1 MKIEIILTIVLLL
14 VCFKTG
20 SSQIVPSFPENH
32 VWDYPD
38 PDISD
43 SVKNLKREVLYPGD
57 ESDSLAISTV
67 HSFDFSPEG
76 KLKQIKRYDP
86 ETNQKLIKYT
96 FDEFER
102 IIRTEGQSGISNE
115 YVYDDKNM
123 ISKWIMHSD
132 SIDSYIRIKYFYEN
146 EDPEPR
152 LTLRKRYRNTGEL
165 ADSTRY
171 YYNNHGHI
179 IRSILHSTPNGY
191 GITIG
196 ASITGDE
203 DKFIPN
209 PSDTVHYYRTY
220 DSIGE
225 ITSITTHRLGRPF
238 KRETFT
244 ISNDTLITR
253 IEDYRRFEE
262 EPWRLE
268 KIIKEIDDLR
278 IEFIPLSNFSD
289 DIIWIYEN
297 GLRTKTIRLDND
309 KITEVINITYQNTYD
324 PRGNWIERKKFRDGE
339 LVQVIRREIE
349 YY

>member
-20 SSQIVPSFPENH
+20 SSQIVPSFPENQ

-43 SVKNLKREVLYPGD
+43 SVISLKREVLYPD
-57 ESDSLAISTV
+57 DDSDSLVTRTV
-67 HSFDFSPEG
+67 HTYNFSSEG
-76 KLKQIKRYDP
+76 KINKILNYDP
-86 ETNQKLIKYT
+86 ETNQQLVAYN

-102 IIRTEGQSGISNE
+102 IIRTEGQSGITNE
-115 YVYDDKNM
+115 YVYDDKTM
-123 ISKWIMHSD
+123 TSKWVMHSD
-132 SIDSYIRIKYFYEN
+132 SIDSYIRIKYYYEN
-146 EDPEPR
+146 KDSEPR
-152 LTLRKRYRNTGEL
+152 LILRKRYRSTGEL
-165 ADSTRY
+165 ADSTMY
-171 YYNNHGHI
+171 TYNDRGHVV
-179 IRSILHSTPNGY
+179 RSVLHNTPNGY

-203 DKFIPN
+203 EKFIPN

-220 DSIGE
+220 DSNGK
-225 ITSITTHRLGRPF
+225 ITSVTTHRRGRPF

-244 ISNDTLITR
+244 TSVDTLITR

-262 EPWRLE
+262 EPWQLE
-268 KIIKEIDDLR
+268 KIIKDVDDQK
-278 IEFIPLSNFSD
+278 IEFIPISFSD
-289 DIIWIYEN
+289 DIIWTYKN

-309 KITEVINITYQNTYD
+309 EITEEINTTYQRTYD
-324 PRGNWIERKKFRDGE
+324 SRGNWIERRKIRDGE
-339 LVQVIRREIE
+339 LVQIVRREIE